1 MAAGSIVVDLL
12 MRTGSFE
19 TDTARA
25 AKSLKRLQK
34 EADDLKR
41 AFKASFAGNLLA
53 DFAQQIGTRLAQL
66 PGEILR
72 SLDAFND
79 LSDAT
84 GESVENLSALEDVAL
99 RTGTSMDTASDALI
113 KLNKALEEARKDKDS
128 TAAQAIRNLGLEI
141 TELAKLSP
149 VERLQAVGRALNGFG
164 GENRLAYNMAL
175 LGKGVRETA
184 PLLKDLGEA
193 GALNATV
200 TKRQAEEAEKFN
212 KEIFALSKNA
222 TDAGRALLGPLIGA
236 LNATAEAYRRARE
249 EGVGFLEFAL
259 RRIGKDN
266 RPGSGAEEED
276 RASRASALRGELQR
290 MDALLERG
298 VMMEQKRND
307 LIERRAQTQ
316 KQLNAIL
323 VNQAVAGAG
332 DIPQDPRLRDGA
344 RSLKPLE
351 DTPKKGPK
359 TKPPKFTGTTYEE
372 QIAEKAASLLEDS
385 DVTRA
390 RVFADTLAKLDDLY
404 FNAGIS
410 GDLYDS
416 AVKKLLNTTDSAA
429 EAQRAYQAQVEEGR
443 QIFEKTRTPA
453 EQLAATQTR
462 LNDLLAAGAVSWDTY
477 ARAVFQAQDAYD
489 AAVKGAEQAST
500 ALDDFAKN
508 AAENIQRSFGDTLQ
522 AAMEGNWKSIGDGF
536 KSMLNRMVAE
546 ALAANIAR
554 QLFGGDSKGGVSGTG
569 GLLGDLLKQF
579 GAEILGFAGGGDPPT
594 NRVSLVGERGP
605 ELFVPRTAGTIVPAG
620 ATAAALR
627 VGGVQVTNNF
637 TLAGPVDRRTEHQ
650 LALEAWR
657 GVRRATERS

>member
-53 DFAQQIGTRLAQL
+53 DFTQHLGARLAQL

-141 TELAKLSP
+141 TELSKLSP
-149 VERLQAVGRALNGFG
+149 VERLQAVGKALNGFG
-164 GENRLAYNMAL
+164 GENKLAYNMAL
-175 LGKGVRETA
+175 LGKSVRETA

-212 KEIFALSKNA
+212 KELFALQKNA
-222 TDAGRALLGPLIGA
+222 TDAARSLAGPVISA
-236 LNATAEAYRRARE
+236 INETAAAFRKSQAEGESWWTFITRRFNQSN
-249 EGVGFLEFAL
+249 GVEPPKLDS
-259 RRIGKDN
+259 K
-266 RPGSGAEEED
+266 
-276 RASRASALRGELQR
+276 
-290 MDALLERG
+290 
-298 VMMEQKRND
+298 
-307 LIERRAQTQ
+307 
-316 KQLNAIL
+316 
-323 VNQAVAGAG
+323 AGAG
-332 DIPQDPRLRDGA
+332 RGFVNPELVQPE
-344 RSLKPLE
+344 LKPLE

-372 QIAEKAASLLEDS
+372 QIAEKAAGLLEDS

-404 FNAGIS
+404 FNAGLS
-410 GDLYDS
+410 GELYDS

-429 EAQRAYQAQVEEGR
+429 EAQRSYKALVEEGR

-453 EQLAATQTR
+453 EELAAAQSH
-462 LNDLLAAGAVSWDTY
+462 LNDLLTAGAITWDTY

-489 AAVKGAEQAST
+489 AATKKAEQAST

-554 QLFGGDSKGGVSGTG
+554 ALFGGDSKGGVSGTG
-569 GLLGDLLKQF
+569 GLIGPLLQAF
-579 GAEILGFAGGGDPPT
+579 GSQVLGFAGGGDPPT

-620 ATAAALR
+620 PTAAALR